1 MRLLPAAILASAA
14 LLAPSLAHAGRFA
27 VGVSLGR
34 TQTEADASL
43 DASSTAALW
52 GRVGFGKRF
61 GLDLELGK
69 ISTEDD
75 TTRIRTLNLVGR
87 MSIADLHGGAV
98 HPMVLIGLGTDS
110 TDAADYTHGEF
121 GAAIEVDLAKDFV
134 LGADFRFGDRTVD
147 AQPAVDGLTDP
158 VTPQPAFRQPYDL
171 TDGSYR
177 AGRLYLGVRL

>member
-1 MRLLPAAILASAA
+1 MRLLPAAILASA

-34 TQTEADASL
+34 TQSEANASL

-52 GRVGFGKRF
+52 GRLGLGKRL

-69 ISTEDD
+69 ISTEDN
-75 TTRIRTLNLVGR
+75 TTQIRTLNLVGR
-87 MSIADLHGGAV
+87 MTLADLRGGTV

-110 TDAADYTHGEF
+110 TDSADYTHGEF
-121 GAAIEVDLAKDFV
+121 GAAIEIDVAKDFV
-134 LGADFRFGDRTVD
+134 LGADFRFGDRTRD
-147 AQPAVDGLTDP
+147 AQEMLVTD
-158 VTPQPAFRQPYDL
+158 TPQPAFRQPYDL